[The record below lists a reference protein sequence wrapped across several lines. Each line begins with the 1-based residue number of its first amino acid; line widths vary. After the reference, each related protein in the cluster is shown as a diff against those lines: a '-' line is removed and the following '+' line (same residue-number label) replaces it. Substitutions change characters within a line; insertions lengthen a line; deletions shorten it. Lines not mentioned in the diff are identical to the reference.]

1 MTGPYRSRLISAIE
15 SCVMVLIDNSYSNY
29 IIQNIINTSPTE
41 ESHRFCRYVLGHV
54 VEFSMQKCS
63 SNVVECAI
71 KNGDD
76 STRDAIID
84 ELLEYGSMLNL
95 LEDQVGVDW
104 ECDYS
109 MRIML
114 FKKPLY

>member
-1 MTGPYRSRLISAIE
+1 M
-15 SCVMVLIDNSYSNY
+15 
-29 IIQNIINTSPTE
+29 
-41 ESHRFCRYVLGHV
+41 
-54 VEFSMQKCS
+54 
-63 SNVVECAI
+63 ECAI

-114 FKKPLY
+114 CKKPLY

>member
-1 MTGPYRSRLISAIE
+1 
-15 SCVMVLIDNSYSNY
+15 
-29 IIQNIINTSPTE
+29 
-41 ESHRFCRYVLGHV
+41 
-54 VEFSMQKCS
+54 MQKCS